1 MTCRKTTIIV
11 VLAVALF
18 AGSASAQ
25 TQPNE
30 KEEDRTAILEELIES
45 QESLIGQ
52 QQALIGQQQALI
64 DEQEALL
71 NTYRCRFKIDVE
83 VVPGGCA
90 TTVLSEEEA
99 ADGTLLCA
107 GWREEAHYTQLIV
120 ASWTYVAT
128 GLNNG
133 EITMEASQLTRLSA
147 SVDEYRNRVLAI
159 IPNLQSER
167 FSELFGAMAEEI
179 KAVADTYARGGSADE
194 MVTVIFAALDQLAE
208 LEAAL
213 AEVCG

>member
-1 MTCRKTTIIV
+1 MTSRKSIIII

-18 AGSASAQ
+18 AGSVSAQ
-25 TQPNE
+25 TRPSGE
-30 KEEDRTAILEELIES
+30 EEDRTAMLEELIES
-45 QESLIGQ
+45 QEG
-52 QQALIGQQQALI
+52 LIGQQQALI

-71 NTYRCRFKIDVE
+71 NTYRCRFKVDVE

-90 TTVLSEEEA
+90 APALSEEEA
-99 ADGTLLCA
+99 ADGAQLCA

-120 ASWTYVAT
+120 ASWTFVAT

-133 EITMEASQLTRLSA
+133 DITMDAPPLQRLSA
-147 SVDEYRNRVLAI
+147 SVDEYRERVSAI
-159 IPNLQSER
+159 IPNLESER

-179 KAVADTYARGGSADE
+179 KAVADTYARDGSADE